1 MRSLLENEIIVRK
14 MKKTTLYKV
23 KLFLLVMLLTACDF
37 QKNVTID
44 LPAYEQGLVVECY
57 LEKGKPMRVLLTES
71 SSYFDSLAE
80 TTVKDAKVMVSKN
93 GVAETLPY
101 NPTYDLQYRKIYT
114 HRNYANTVPDYNA
127 IYSIDITDPK
137 GRHITGSTRFLPEPV
152 IDSVKLLFQDKDTT
166 ASLRMWINDDPNAEN
181 YYRILVNRDSLTGG
195 ADFDR
200 TFQDQVFNGQSFPF
214 FTNYRYKLEDTLYVR
229 VFNIEKP
236 YFDFLRSVENA
247 QNSNGNPFAQP
258 ASAQAT
264 VQGGYGVFTTLNYV
278 QKMVIVQK

>member
-1 MRSLLENEIIVRK
+1 MKNLHLYQSIAVAMLAVLLP
-14 MKKTTLYKV
+14 
-23 KLFLLVMLLTACDF
+23 ACDF

-44 LPAYEQGLVVECY
+44 LPTYEQGLVVECY
-57 LEKGKPMRVLLTES
+57 LEKGKPMRALLTES
-71 SSYFDSLAE
+71 SSYFDTLAE
-80 TTVKDAKVMVSKN
+80 TTVKDARVTITKK
-93 GVAETLPY
+93 GQTQALPY
-101 NPTYDLQYRKIYT
+101 SPMYDLQYRKIYT

-127 IYSIDITDPK
+127 VYSIDITDPK
-137 GRHITGSTRFLPEPV
+137 GRHLTGTTRFLPEPV
-152 IDSVKLLFQDKDTT
+152 IDSVKLIFQEKDTT
-166 ASLRMWINDDPNAEN
+166 ASLRMWIKDDPNAEN

-236 YFDFLRSVENA
+236 YFDFLRSLENA
-247 QNSNGNPFAQP
+247 QRSNGNPFTQP

-278 QKMVIVQK
+278 QKIVIVKK

>member
-1 MRSLLENEIIVRK
+1 
-14 MKKTTLYKV
+14 MKKIILYNLSFIV
-23 KLFLLVMLLTACDF
+23 WLMLFTACDF

-80 TTVKDAKVMVSKN
+80 TTVKDAKVTITKN
-93 GVAETLPY
+93 STATQTPLPY
-101 NPTYDLQYRKIYT
+101 SPMYDLQYRKIYT
-114 HRNYANTVPDYNA
+114 HRNYANTIPDYNTT
-127 IYSIDITDPK
+127 YSIDITDPK
-137 GRHITGSTRFLPEPV
+137 GRHITGTTRFLPEPV
-152 IDSVKLLFQDKDTT
+152 IDSVKLIFQEKDTT

-181 YYRILVNRDSLTGG
+181 YYRILVNKDSLTGG

-236 YFDFLRSVENA
+236 YFDFLRSLENA